1 MSQQSKTLAVIYNHN
16 LPEMTD
22 KLWEELKPYERDD
35 YDLILIDN
43 GSREDGKSKYT
54 THETGQNTYFGG
66 ALNIALDFFTMS
78 EEYDSLLSL
87 NNDLVIQGNNFVR
100 TLREWMMSKD
110 SLTYKIISPSVLQVE
125 NQCKWKYMHCWNS
138 DEIRQVKWVDFQAPL
153 IHKDFIRVYPQFPD
167 ELVYGWGQDVLSGI
181 LCEKQGWKVGV
192 VDRCPLIHHSA
203 HTYKSGVSDLD
214 LQTYCQNAEQ
224 GMFGYMQSNGLMEK
238 FMEFR
243 ELSAGY
249 TYE

>member
-1 MSQQSKTLAVIYNHN
+1 MSKTLAVIYNHN
-16 LPEMTD
+16 LPQMTD

-43 GSREDGKSKYT
+43 GSTDEGKSKYT

-78 EEYDSLLSL
+78 ETYDSLLSL
-87 NNDLVIQGNNFVR
+87 NNDLVLQGNNFVK
-100 TLREWMMSKD
+100 TLREEMFNND
-110 SLTYKIISPSVLQVE
+110 FKIVSPSVLQVE

-138 DEIRQVKWVDFQAPL
+138 DKIREVKWVDFQSPL
-153 IHKDFIRVYPQFPD
+153 IHKDFIEKYPQFPD

-181 LCEKQGWKVGV
+181 LCEQNDWKVGV

-203 HTYKSGVSDLD
+203 HTYKSGKSDLD

-224 GMFGYMQSNGLMEK
+224 GMFGYMQSQGLMEK

-243 ELSAGY
+243 ELSSRY

>member
-1 MSQQSKTLAVIYNHN
+1 MSKTLAVIYNHN
-16 LPEMTD
+16 LPQMTD

-43 GSREDGKSKYT
+43 GSTDEGKSKYT

-78 EEYDSLLSL
+78 GTYDSLLSL
-87 NNDLVIQGNNFVR
+87 NNDLVLQGNNFVK
-100 TLREWMMSKD
+100 TLREEMFNND
-110 SLTYKIISPSVLQVE
+110 FKIVSPSVLQVE

-138 DEIRQVKWVDFQAPL
+138 DKIREVKWVDFQSPL
-153 IHKDFIRVYPQFPD
+153 IHKDFIEKYPQFPD
-167 ELVYGWGQDVLSGI
+167 DLIYGWGQDVLSGI
-181 LCEKQGWKVGV
+181 LCEQNDWKVGV

-203 HTYKSGVSDLD
+203 HTYKSGKSDLD

-224 GMFGYMQSNGLMEK
+224 GMFGYMQSQGLMEK

-243 ELSAGY
+243 ELSSRY

>member
-1 MSQQSKTLAVIYNHN
+1 MLKTLAVIYNHN

-43 GSREDGKSKYT
+43 GSTDEGKSKYT
-54 THETGQNTYFGG
+54 THETGQNTYFGV

-78 EEYDSLLSL
+78 GTYDSLLSL
-87 NNDLVIQGNNFVR
+87 NNDLVLQGDNFVK
-100 TLREWMMSKD
+100 TLREEMFNND
-110 SLTYKIISPSVLQVE
+110 FKIVSPCVLQVE

-138 DEIRQVKWVDFQAPL
+138 DTIREVKWVDFQAPL
-153 IHKDFIRVYPQFPD
+153 IHKDFIEKYPQFPD

-181 LCEKQGWKVGV
+181 LCEQNDWKVGV

-203 HTYKSGVSDLD
+203 HTYKSGKSDLD

-224 GMFGYMQSNGLMEK
+224 GMFGYMKSNELMETFLK
-238 FMEFR
+238 FR

-249 TYE
+249 TYET

>member
-1 MSQQSKTLAVIYNHN
+1 MSQQAKTLAVIYNHN

-66 ALNIALDFFTMS
+66 ALNIALDFFTTS
-78 EEYDSLLSL
+78 GTYDSLLSL
-87 NNDLVIQGNNFVR
+87 NNDLVLQGNNFVK
-100 TLREWMMSKD
+100 TLRQEMFNND
-110 SLTYKIISPSVLQVE
+110 FKIVSPSVLQVE

-138 DEIRQVKWVDFQAPL
+138 DEIRQVKWVDFQSPL
-153 IHKDFIRVYPQFPD
+153 IHKDFIEKYPQFPD

-181 LCEKQGWKVGV
+181 LCEQNDWKVGV